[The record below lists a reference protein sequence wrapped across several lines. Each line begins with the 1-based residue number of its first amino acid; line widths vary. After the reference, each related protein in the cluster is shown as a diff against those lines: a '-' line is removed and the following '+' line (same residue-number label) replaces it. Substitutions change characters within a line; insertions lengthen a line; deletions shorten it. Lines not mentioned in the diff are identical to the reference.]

1 MVGIVIVA
9 HSRTLAEG
17 VAEVARA
24 MGVGKAVVE
33 PAGGDTDG
41 GLGTSIVA
49 VERAVE
55 AASDG
60 DAGVLLLADVGSS
73 VLTAEM
79 VVEDAREGT
88 VVLADAPL
96 VEGVDRGGVAGR
108 RGRGPRRR
116 ARRGR
121 VGPRAPQAGLTSRA
135 GAGPGPGERA
145 ESGSAAP

>member
-9 HSRTLAEG
+9 HSRALAEG

-33 PAGGDTDG
+33 PAGGDPDG

-60 DAGVLLLADVGSS
+60 DDGVLLLADLGSS

-79 VVEDAREGT
+79 VVEDARAGT
-88 VVLADAPL
+88 VLLADAPL
-96 VEGVDRGGVAGR
+96 VEGAVA
-108 RGRGPRRR
+108 
-116 ARRGR
+116 A
-121 VGPRAPQAGLTSRA
+121 ASMAAA
-135 GAGPGPGERA
+135 GADLAAVHAAA
-145 ESGSAAP
+145 ESARDHRKRS